1 MHRTVDKVQS
11 KITKQVYARKRISRK
26 RDFNKDKEVIARFE
40 NEVQILKKLD
50 HVHLVKVFASYTD
63 LNYVAIIMKPVAQMD
78 LKHFLRSSEMQ
89 QTLRGA
95 GRSRF
100 RTYYGCLAS
109 AISYLHDNKIRHK
122 DIKPSN
128 ILLKNDDIYITDF
141 GTAIEFDGDKSMTK
155 GTVRAK
161 TTQYQSPEVAR
172 GAKRGTASDIWSLG
186 VTYLE
191 MTTVLRGE
199 TLDSMQDF
207 LLENGTNDEYIFE
220 NIQGAIKWTEY
231 LRKKTKFPRVDN
243 SPMQWIR
250 DMLLE
255 KALERPTASKL
266 CGNIRQV
273 ADGAFS
279 GKCCRGDGSTASDIS
294 TDEDGEDDDTIR
306 PTATLTAPTRLKA
319 NPGKAKSRPP
329 LPQDKNLDGPKQTVE
344 PDPVRSTIH
353 PRRAPLHKKVFSSL
367 FTYLPNVSIPRFHP
381 DNQVEGEDDS
391 TKSTSTVMPESSY
404 VDDPYLCNVP
414 GAFPE
419 SIPDPKAE
427 QVSAVFQASPIT
439 ESPFDGDCLFNP
451 DPYGFVTQIPGSSHK
466 SFPALKILLQQ
477 PSRGLVRSRSD
488 ENLEI
493 QRLTKSILA
502 NSAQGFEDTLL
513 TQQRPRRPSEGC
525 RPEFLEEWS
534 RTSMK
539 VELERF
545 KKEFEESSVSRN
557 VSFPPQPS
565 SEDDSFD
572 AGLTPSTVPANLQ
585 EPPQELDKKDSLQP
599 KLPSTDGPRVPS
611 RPQISVPPAAPSA
624 LNTHPKQNLLMAWI
638 ANARGPPST
647 QKTSGPPRL
656 TEANL
661 GVHNVQVPPKKK
673 SPPPFKIEAAS
684 VYMRKVF
691 DDTASS
697 VATSVMSTRTRQSFK
712 LYGLMLPLQDRTQNF
727 LGKYTKMGKA
737 DAVRMLLREGCNP
750 GTKKDPRPGP
760 IFDVVRGASS
770 RHTKCLRALIAHDV
784 NVNVRKNGK
793 TPLLEAVDHE
803 AWSGYVTVIYLL
815 LAAGANPN
823 AKDASG
829 DVPLLKLLEGGQEP
843 LEEHR
848 RRALAL
854 LLSPSYKTDVDVTPL
869 GTQNKPLHLAIR
881 RNDPWA
887 VGMLLEK
894 NDSVIEAKNSE
905 GLTPLLLA
913 ARSWSP
919 AMTSDQLE
927 ILDLLLEKKAKVD
940 VKMPLTDKTPL
951 HMAIS
956 HGLVHVTERLLE
968 HGADVHRKTREG
980 KTAFEIAAE
989 RKKQHGCRD
998 NCESCS
1004 EVKVLIEKNG
1014 PEIQRII

>member
-1 MHRTVDKVQS
+1 M
-11 KITKQVYARKRISRK
+11 TKQVYARKRIRRK
-26 RDFNKDKEVIARFE
+26 GNFNKDKEVIARFE

-63 LNYVAIIMKPVAQMD
+63 LYYVAIIMKPVAQMD
-78 LKHFLRSSEMQ
+78 LKCFLRNPEMQ
-89 QTLRGA
+89 KTLCG
-95 GRSRF
+95 GERSRF

-128 ILLKNDDIYITDF
+128 ILLKKDDIYITDF
-141 GTAIEFDGDKSMTK
+141 GTAIEFDGDNSMTK
-155 GTVRAK
+155 GTVRTK

-191 MTTVLRGE
+191 MTTILRGE
-199 TLDSMQDF
+199 TLNSMQDF
-207 LLENGTNDEYIFE
+207 LLKNGTNDEYVFE
-220 NIQGAIKWTEY
+220 NIEGAIKWTEY

-266 CGNIRQV
+266 CENIRRV
-273 ADGAFS
+273 ADGAFC
-279 GKCCRGDGSTASDIS
+279 GKCCRWDGSTASDIS
-294 TDEDGEDDDTIR
+294 TDEYGEDDDTIR
-306 PTATLTAPTRLKA
+306 PTATLTTPTRLKA
-319 NPGKAKSRPP
+319 NPRKAKPRSS
-329 LPQDKNLDGPKQTVE
+329 LPQDENLDGFKQTLK
-344 PDPVRSTIH
+344 PDPVISTIH
-353 PRRAPLHKKVFSSL
+353 PRRAPLHKQVFSSL
-367 FTYLPNVSIPRFHP
+367 FTYLPNMSIPRFYP
-381 DNQVEGEDDS
+381 AIRDEGVKDDS
-391 TKSTSTVMPESSY
+391 TKSANTAVPESSP

-419 SIPDPKAE
+419 FTPDPKPD
-427 QVSAVFQASPIT
+427 QVRKVFQASPIP
-439 ESPFDGDCLFNP
+439 EIPFVKDHLFNP
-451 DPYGFVTQIPGSSHK
+451 GPYGVVAQIPGSSHK

-477 PSRGLVRSRSD
+477 PNRGLVRSRSD

-493 QRLTKSILA
+493 KRLTRSLLA
-502 NSAQGFEDTLL
+502 NSAQDFEDTLL
-513 TQQRPRRPSEGC
+513 TQQRPRRSSEGC

-539 VELERF
+539 AELERF
-545 KKEFEESSVSRN
+545 KKEFEESSVLRN
-557 VSFPPQPS
+557 VSFPPQPP
-565 SEDDSFD
+565 SEDAPVDTR
-572 AGLTPSTVPANLQ
+572 LTPSVVPASLQ
-585 EPPQELDKKDSLQP
+585 EQPRELDETASLRPKSSLKDYP
-599 KLPSTDGPRVPS
+599 K
-611 RPQISVPPAAPSA
+611 PPASSRFLTHSA
-624 LNTHPKQNLLMAWI
+624 IPPPPNTHPKQNPLMAWI

-647 QKTSGPPRL
+647 QKATGPPRL

-661 GVHNVQVPPKKK
+661 GVHNVQVPRKKK
-673 SPPPFKIEAAS
+673 SPPPFRIETAS

-697 VATSVMSTRTRQSFK
+697 VATSVMSSKTSRSFK

-727 LGKYTKMGKA
+727 LGRYTKMGKA

-760 IFDVVRGASS
+760 IFDVVKGASS

-793 TPLLEAVDHE
+793 TQLLEAVDHE
-803 AWSGYVTVIYLL
+803 AWSGYVNVIYLL

-823 AKDASG
+823 AKDSSG
-829 DVPLLKLLEGGQEP
+829 DVPLLKLLGGGQEP

-854 LLSPSYKTDVDVTPL
+854 LLSSSYKTDVDVTPL

-881 RNDPWA
+881 RNDSWA

-894 NDSVIEAKNSE
+894 NDSVVEAQNSE

-919 AMTSDQLE
+919 AMTSDQLK
-927 ILDLLLEKKAKVD
+927 ILDLLLEKRAKVD

-951 HMAIS
+951 HLAVS

-968 HGADVHRKTREG
+968 HGADVHWKTREG
-980 KTAFEIAAE
+980 QTAFMIAVD
-989 RKKQHGCRD
+989 RKKQHGCGD
-998 NCESCS
+998 DCESCS
-1004 EVKVLIEKNG
+1004 DVKVLIEKHG
-1014 PEIQRII
+1014 REM

>member
-1 MHRTVDKVQS
+1 
-11 KITKQVYARKRISRK
+11 
-26 RDFNKDKEVIARFE
+26 
-40 NEVQILKKLD
+40 VQILKKLD
-50 HVHLVKVFASYTD
+50 HVHLVKVFGSYTD
-63 LNYVAIIMKPVAQMD
+63 LNYVAILMKPVAQMD
-78 LKHFLRSSEMQ
+78 LKCFLRSHDVQ
-89 QTLRGA
+89 QTLRGGGP
-95 GRSRF
+95 GRSLF

-109 AISYLHDNKIRHK
+109 AILYLHDNNIRHK
-122 DIKPSN
+122 DIKPGN
-128 ILLKNDDIYITDF
+128 ILLKRNDIYITDF

-172 GAKRGTASDIWSLG
+172 GAKRGTSSDIWSLG

-199 TLDSMQDF
+199 TLESMQNF
-207 LLENGTNDEYIFE
+207 LLTNGTNDQYVFE

-231 LRKKTKFPRVDN
+231 LRKNTQFPRVDN

-255 KALERPTASKL
+255 KAQERPTASKL
-266 CGNIRQV
+266 CENIRQV

-279 GKCCRGDGSTASDIS
+279 GKCCRGDGSTASDFS
-294 TDEDGEDDDTIR
+294 TDEDGEDDDTIK
-306 PTATLTAPTRLKA
+306 PTATLTTPTGMKT
-319 NPGKAKSRPP
+319 NPRNTKSRSS
-329 LPQDKNLDGPKQTVE
+329 LPQAENFHNPKKTVK

-353 PRRAPLHKKVFSSL
+353 PRRAPLHKEVFSRL
-367 FTYLPNVSIPRFHP
+367 FTYFPNVSMPRFYP
-381 DNQVEGEDDS
+381 GIQVDGVGDDS
-391 TKSTSTVMPESSY
+391 TKSTEAAVPESSL
-404 VDDPYLCNVP
+404 VNDPYSCSIP

-419 SIPDPKAE
+419 SILDAKAE
-427 QVSAVFQASPIT
+427 QVSDVPQASPIP
-439 ESPFDGDCLFNP
+439 ESLFDEDCLFNP
-451 DPYGFVTQIPGSSHK
+451 GPYGFITQIPGSSHK

-493 QRLTKSILA
+493 QRLTKTLLA
-502 NSAQGFEDTLL
+502 NSAQGFEDTLV
-513 TQQRPRRPSEGC
+513 THRRPRRPSEGC

-534 RTSMK
+534 RPSMK
-539 VELERF
+539 AELERF

-557 VSFPPQPS
+557 VSFPPQTPRGDTS
-565 SEDDSFD
+565 VDP
-572 AGLTPSTVPANLQ
+572 GLTSSAVPTSLQ
-585 EPPQELDKKDSLQP
+585 DPPQELDETDSLQP
-599 KLPSTDGPRVPS
+599 KLPSTDVPIPPS
-611 RPQISVPPAAPSA
+611 SPPLLTPPANSPA
-624 LNTHPKQNLLMAWI
+624 LNSRLNKNPLMAWI

-647 QKTSGPPRL
+647 QKTPGPPRL

-673 SPPPFKIEAAS
+673 SPPPFKVETAS

-727 LGKYTKMGKA
+727 LGRYTAMGKA

-760 IFDVVRGASS
+760 IFAVVRGASA
-770 RHTKCLRALIAHDV
+770 RHTKCLRALIEHGV
-784 NVNVRKNGK
+784 NVNARQDGT

-803 AWSGYVTVIYLL
+803 NWSSYVTVIYLL

-823 AKDASG
+823 SKDASG
-829 DVPLLKLLEGGQEP
+829 DSALLKLLEGGQEP
-843 LEEHR
+843 LQEHR

-854 LLSPSYKTDVDVTPL
+854 LLSSSYKTDVDVTPL

-894 NDSVIEAKNSE
+894 NDSVIEAQNSE

-919 AMTSDQLE
+919 SVTSDQLE
-927 ILDLLLEKKAKVD
+927 ILDLLLEKGANAD
-940 VKMPLTDKTPL
+940 VKMLLTDKTPL
-951 HMAIS
+951 HLAVG

-968 HGADVHRKTREG
+968 HGANVLSKTREG
-980 KTAFEIAAE
+980 KTAFEIAVE
-989 RKKQHGCRD
+989 RQKQHGCGD
-998 NCESCS
+998 DCESCS
-1004 EVKVLIEKNG
+1004 EVKMLIKKNN
-1014 PEIQRII
+1014 PEL

>member
-1 MHRTVDKVQS
+1 MHRTVDKVKS
-11 KITKQVYARKRISRK
+11 KITRQDYARKRISRK

-78 LKHFLRSSEMQ
+78 LKRFLRSPEMQ
-89 QTLRGA
+89 QTLHGA

-191 MTTVLRGE
+191 MTTILRGE

-207 LLENGTNDEYIFE
+207 LLENGTEDEYVFE

-231 LRKKTKFPRVDN
+231 LRKKAKFPRVDN

-255 KALERPTASKL
+255 RALERPTASKL
-266 CGNIRQV
+266 CENIRQV

-294 TDEDGEDDDTIR
+294 TDEDREDDDTIR
-306 PTATLTAPTRLKA
+306 PTATLTTPTRLKV
-319 NPGKAKSRPP
+319 NLPKAKSRSSS
-329 LPQDKNLDGPKQTVE
+329 PQDENLDGPKKTVK
-344 PDPVRSTIH
+344 PDPVRSTLH
-353 PRRAPLHKKVFSSL
+353 PRRAHLHKKVFSSL
-367 FTYLPNVSIPRFHP
+367 FTYLPNVSIPRFYP
-381 DNQVEGEDDS
+381 AIQVEGVKDDS
-391 TKSTSTVMPESSY
+391 TKSTNTAVPGSSP
-404 VDDPYLCNVP
+404 VDDPYSCNVP
-414 GAFPE
+414 GSFPE
-419 SIPDPKAE
+419 STPDPKAE
-427 QVSAVFQASPIT
+427 QASEVFQASPIP
-439 ESPFDGDCLFNP
+439 ESPFDEDCLFNP
-451 DPYGFVTQIPGSSHK
+451 GPYGFVTQIPGSSHK

-493 QRLTKSILA
+493 QRLTKSLLA
-502 NSAQGFEDTLL
+502 NSAQDFEDTLL

-539 VELERF
+539 ADLESF

-557 VSFPPQPS
+557 VSFPPQPPR
-565 SEDDSFD
+565 EDASVDI
-572 AGLTPSTVPANLQ
+572 GLTPSTVPVSLQ
-585 EPPQELDKKDSLQP
+585 EPLQELDEKDSLQP
-599 KLPSTDGPRVPS
+599 KLPSTDCPKTPS
-611 RPQISVPPAAPSA
+611 RPQLLTPPATPPA
-624 LNTHPKQNLLMAWI
+624 LNTHPKQNPLMAWI

-647 QKTSGPPRL
+647 QKAAGPPRL
-656 TEANL
+656 TQANL
-661 GVHNVQVPPKKK
+661 GVHNVQVPPKRK
-673 SPPPFKIEAAS
+673 SPPPFKVETAS

-727 LGKYTKMGKA
+727 LGRYTKNGKS
-737 DAVRMLLREGCNP
+737 RRCP
-750 GTKKDPRPGP
+750 H
-760 IFDVVRGASS
+760 ASS
-770 RHTKCLRALIAHDV
+770 R
-784 NVNVRKNGK
+784 
-793 TPLLEAVDHE
+793 
-803 AWSGYVTVIYLL
+803 
-815 LAAGANPN
+815 
-823 AKDASG
+823 
-829 DVPLLKLLEGGQEP
+829 
-843 LEEHR
+843 
-848 RRALAL
+848 
-854 LLSPSYKTDVDVTPL
+854 
-869 GTQNKPLHLAIR
+869 
-881 RNDPWA
+881 
-887 VGMLLEK
+887 
-894 NDSVIEAKNSE
+894 
-905 GLTPLLLA
+905 
-913 ARSWSP
+913 
-919 AMTSDQLE
+919 
-927 ILDLLLEKKAKVD
+927 
-940 VKMPLTDKTPL
+940 
-951 HMAIS
+951 
-956 HGLVHVTERLLE
+956 RL
-968 HGADVHRKTREG
+968 
-980 KTAFEIAAE
+980 
-989 RKKQHGCRD
+989 
-998 NCESCS
+998 
-1004 EVKVLIEKNG
+1004 
-1014 PEIQRII
+1014 